1 MSSPINNSNDPT
13 MKRGWPIY
21 FIVLIFSVAILEILF
36 RIVVFPQWRSVSL
49 ARFEEH
55 PIYGTFQKPNLSVRR
70 FNPPNYDVINT
81 TNSWGFRD
89 RENGFEDDLA
99 GIWMAGAS
107 NSYGGFMEDDE
118 IMSAQLQAIGFKNA
132 NLSSEGHKL
141 RHQMRVVRHLTDQ
154 GYRPRAV
161 IFELTLNNILSD
173 YTSAIKELSLPLV
186 VNRKKNTPDFS
197 AIQVLVHNLGKL
209 ANVANVSLFDIKAR
223 LINNSAIY
231 TWAKVGVNSVP
242 FLRQATL
249 RWGLRADVALVNS
262 IPVSVY
268 RDEPGNPADVI
279 FDLTADY
286 IAVIRG
292 WIADNLNVPFAVILV
307 PGGHQLNRD
316 WFERYMSHLGLNA
329 EEYYPSRPYVKLLS
343 ALRNRGIA
351 VLDTAL
357 SLESAGQFLNFHDD
371 GHTNAVGH
379 AIIARQLA
387 AWLPNILGRKQ
398 DQ

>member
-1 MSSPINNSNDPT
+1 
-13 MKRGWPIY
+13 MKRGWRIY
-21 FIVLIFSVAILEILF
+21 FMVLIFSVALLEILF
-36 RIVVFPQWRSVSL
+36 RIIVFPQWRSVSL
-49 ARFEEH
+49 SRFEQH
-55 PIYGTFQKPNLSVRR
+55 PIYETFQKPNLSVRR

-132 NLSSEGHKL
+132 NLSSEGHRL
-141 RHQMRVVRHLTDQ
+141 HQQMRVVRHLTDQ
-154 GYRPRAV
+154 GYRPCAV
-161 IFELTLNNILSD
+161 IFELTLNNVVKD
-173 YTSAIKELSLPLV
+173 YTYAIKELALPLV
-186 VNRKKNTPDFS
+186 VNRTKNEPDFS
-197 AIQVLVHNLGKL
+197 AVQVLVHNLGAL
-209 ANVANVSLFDIKAR
+209 ANVANVSLFSFKVR

-231 TWAKVGVNSVP
+231 TWAKVGVNLVP
-242 FLRQATL
+242 FLRQATV
-249 RWGLRADVALVNS
+249 RWGLRADVALVNLL
-262 IPVSVY
+262 PVSVY
-268 RDEPGNPADVI
+268 RDEPGNPADVV
-279 FDLTADY
+279 FGLTADY

-292 WIADNLNVPFAVILV
+292 WVADNLDVPFAVILV
-307 PGGHQLNRD
+307 PGGHHLNRD

-329 EEYYPSRPYVKLLS
+329 EEYYPSRPYDKLLS
-343 ALRNRGIA
+343 ALRSRGIA

-357 SLESAGQFLNFHDD
+357 SMESAGRFLNFPDD

-387 AWLPNILGRKQ
+387 AWLPNILGREQ
-398 DQ
+398 GQ